1 MKHFNTIVIG
11 LGAILGIAVV
21 GPQFLSGPG
30 NVTSDMPQE
39 EYAAPAVDTADGL
52 PQPSPIAPAPAEE
65 QAAATPDE
73 RLTPMPTP
81 EIPVTEEAQTM
92 DLAPLDPGPDLGFDN
107 VGVKEGPEQTAELDD
122 PTPPLPIE
130 GATNIEKPVVELPDP
145 IAFENQPIPTAAP
158 PEEAPEEELAS
169 LPEPEVQETAPSPAD
184 PPQLTPPAEEPQ
196 ADMPEEMATPAV
208 DSIDTP
214 APLPTGPSPET
225 LAELEKLS
233 ADNEALNARNK
244 DLEEEISGA
253 NTKIEELAAML
264 EAMEKKIA
272 ALEEAP
278 PAPTPA
284 PVPAAVA
291 PEPEP
296 ETPAIAEEPEAPD
309 DTDVA
314 AATEPDN
321 EPANILVPAKPE
333 RRPENVPQMK
343 SKPAETAPKIS
354 TSSAADSP
362 RWVLRSAQTG
372 RAVVSDRSTGDLRS
386 IQVGDSL
393 RGVGTIQS
401 ISKVSGRWVV
411 QGSQGRVQ
419 Q

>member
-1 MKHFNTIVIG
+1 MTIIRKRPLDPSDFEDDLYDDEFAFDENDADLDADLPDIEEPLGGPEALDDSDLGTEFEDTPEGWGDFEDPALSAAPASAAPLPGAAGTPKKQKSFIMKHFNTIVIG

-184 PPQLTPPAEEPQ
+184 PPQLTPPGRG
-196 ADMPEEMATPAV
+196 T
-208 DSIDTP
+208 
-214 APLPTGPSPET
+214 
-225 LAELEKLS
+225 
-233 ADNEALNARNK
+233 
-244 DLEEEISGA
+244 
-253 NTKIEELAAML
+253 
-264 EAMEKKIA
+264 
-272 ALEEAP
+272 
-278 PAPTPA
+278 
-284 PVPAAVA
+284 
-291 PEPEP
+291 
-296 ETPAIAEEPEAPD
+296 
-309 DTDVA
+309 
-314 AATEPDN
+314 
-321 EPANILVPAKPE
+321 
-333 RRPENVPQMK
+333 
-343 SKPAETAPKIS
+343 
-354 TSSAADSP
+354 
-362 RWVLRSAQTG
+362 TG
-372 RAVVSDRSTGDLRS
+372 RYA
-386 IQVGDSL
+386 
-393 RGVGTIQS
+393 
-401 ISKVSGRWVV
+401 
-411 QGSQGRVQ
+411 
-419 Q
+419 